1 MAHQALRRPRGRIG
15 AGAYRVTTRTAC
27 YTGFHK
33 NQLRAA
39 KFRDGH
45 RHHHGVD
52 ERIGRVHGR
61 RLALSLS
68 DCDGSV
74 RSIVLRVHLGSDGE
88 DLFVH
93 VHVEKTK
100 STSCSGNLLS
110 IVVVLTFLT
119 SSSRCKLLKEDLRIL
134 QGSIYRKTSDRSR
147 APVTSRVPHTSRGGG
162 MLGVNS
168 VSRIVKV

>member
-1 MAHQALRRPRGRIG
+1 MSPRAQLVIPGFTKTSCG
-15 AGAYRVTTRTAC
+15 QPSLETA
-27 YTGFHK
+27 T
-33 NQLRAA
+33 
-39 KFRDGH
+39 D

-61 RLALSLS
+61 RLAVSLS

-134 QGSIYRKTSDRSR
+134 QGSIYLYI
-147 APVTSRVPHTSRGGG
+147 VTVLR
-162 MLGVNS
+162 
-168 VSRIVKV
+168 